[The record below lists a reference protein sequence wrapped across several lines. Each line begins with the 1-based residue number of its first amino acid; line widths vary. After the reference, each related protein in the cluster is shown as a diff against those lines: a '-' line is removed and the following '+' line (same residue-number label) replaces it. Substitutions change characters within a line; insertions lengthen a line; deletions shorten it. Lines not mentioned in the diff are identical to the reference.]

1 MKIKLNQFIII
12 IVIILN
18 TYSSFSQ
25 TEPLQKDSINQTE
38 KISRKDKKV
47 IKKEADKIYLEGRR
61 WKINTSFIAAKLD
74 SYIQFEG
81 PNGILGVKLDLEDRL
96 GFKKNRA
103 IPKFDFQY
111 SFNRHSSLYAEFYNI
126 TRSSSLDIDEGF
138 DWGDIEVPDDA
149 GVVDIF
155 VNTRIWSLGYMYSF
169 INKPHAEIS
178 FFANVFVLAAKTGL
192 DVEQNNIRNRFNITA
207 PLPSFGYR
215 FNYEILPKV
224 RFGGTHSIFFL
235 KAGKY
240 GGTINNVKLNL
251 DYRAYNWLGV
261 GISYSKFELDI
272 ESQAKVFKGIIKYAY
287 EGPGLY
293 LQFLF

>member
-25 TEPLQKDSINQTE
+25 TEPLQKDSINQTG

-81 PNGILGVKLDLEDRL
+81 PNGILGVKLDLEDQL

-178 FFANVFVLAAKTGL
+178 LCVFVLVKQDL
-192 DVEQNNIRNRFNITA
+192 SRNNIRNLLIL
-207 PLPSFGYR
+207 PLPCQFWK
-215 FNYEILPKV
+215 FNSLLMFCFSCEN
-224 RFGGTHSIFFL
+224 RT
-235 KAGKY
+235 
-240 GGTINNVKLNL
+240 
-251 DYRAYNWLGV
+251 
-261 GISYSKFELDI
+261 
-272 ESQAKVFKGIIKYAY
+272 
-287 EGPGLY
+287 
-293 LQFLF
+293 